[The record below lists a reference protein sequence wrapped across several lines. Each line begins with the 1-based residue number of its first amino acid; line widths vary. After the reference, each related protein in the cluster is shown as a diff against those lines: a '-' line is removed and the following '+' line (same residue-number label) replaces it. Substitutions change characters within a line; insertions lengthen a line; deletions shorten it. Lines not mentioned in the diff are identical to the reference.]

1 MDWNIADFLQRRSK
15 PFRVLF
21 GLALF
26 GAVVLLDHSTDWEI
40 TSSIIYLLPVSY
52 FAWHFSPRMGTL
64 CSLLSVLTW
73 LYLNHLKAPRYS
85 VPVVPYWN
93 AALSLALYLFFVF
106 LVAEVKELYLR
117 EHENSRLDYLTGLI
131 NRRGFYEALARERD
145 RASRLGLPT
154 TLAYVDLDDFK
165 QVNDRFNHLT
175 GDEVL
180 ASVGQTL
187 RASIRNTDLAGRLG
201 GDEFCVLLPHTDQ
214 EGARIVLEK
223 VKDALLKV
231 MRASGWPV
239 TFSMGVV
246 TFPQA
251 GKSAEEMLNAADN
264 TMYSAKAQGK
274 NRIQYA
280 TQPGSTRAASFQRQA

>member
-15 PFRVLF
+15 PFRILF

-26 GAVVLLDHSTDWEI
+26 GAVVLLDHGTDWEI
-40 TSSIIYLLPVSY
+40 TSSVIYLLPVSY
-52 FAWHFSPRMGTL
+52 FAWHFSPRIGTL
-64 CSLLSVLTW
+64 AALLSVLTW
-73 LYLNHLKAPRYS
+73 LYLNHLKAPQYS
-85 VPVVPYWN
+85 LPAVPYWN

-117 EHENSRLDYLTGLI
+117 ERENSRLDYLTGVI

-165 QVNDRFNHLT
+165 QVNDRFDHLT
-175 GDEVL
+175 GDRVL
-180 ASVGQTL
+180 VSVGQTL
-187 RASIRNTDLAGRLG
+187 RSSIRNTDLAGRLG

-223 VKDALLKV
+223 VRNALLEV
-231 MRASGWPV
+231 MRASECPV

-251 GKSAEEMLNAADN
+251 DKSAEEMLRAADD
-264 TMYSAKAQGK
+264 TMYSAKEQGK
-274 NRIQYA
+274 NRIMY
-280 TQPGSTRAASFQRQA
+280 TIQPGITRAASLQRQA

>member
-40 TSSIIYLLPVSY
+40 TSSVIYLLPVSY

-117 EHENSRLDYLTGLI
+117 ERENSRLDYLTGLI
-131 NRRGFYEALARERD
+131 NRRGFYEALARGRNPPP
-145 RASRLGLPT
+145 RWGLPPP
-154 TLAYVDLDDFK
+154 
-165 QVNDRFNHLT
+165 
-175 GDEVL
+175 
-180 ASVGQTL
+180 
-187 RASIRNTDLAGRLG
+187 
-201 GDEFCVLLPHTDQ
+201 LPT
-214 EGARIVLEK
+214 
-223 VKDALLKV
+223 
-231 MRASGWPV
+231 
-239 TFSMGVV
+239 
-246 TFPQA
+246 
-251 GKSAEEMLNAADN
+251 ADPED
-264 TMYSAKAQGK
+264 S
-274 NRIQYA
+274 
-280 TQPGSTRAASFQRQA
+280 